1 MAPWT
6 FATSPASTRR
16 PSVVLAAFSHGRLG
30 DDAALAREPLGI
42 PETAPLAAADV
53 RTIARAADP
62 RWFDAWR
69 GGSLRAIAERDLGAQ
84 LADLDAADHVHV
96 IALELV
102 SPAELS
108 YLQVAWGLARQLVAR
123 GATTVLDVHAMMYR
137 AAAAMPPADGDLDV
151 SREVRVIYETD
162 SSRADRAHAMH
173 TRGLRKFG
181 APDLVALCGDA
192 DARLV
197 GPALVEL
204 AGAVA
209 RGTDLVLP
217 RHAIAVAPG
226 ITWYAVADE
235 HQLGALLQLN
245 NAARVIVDSE
255 GHDLLGVLA
264 RLPAASN

>member
-1 MAPWT
+1 M
-6 FATSPASTRR
+6 
-16 PSVVLAAFSHGRLG
+16 VLAAFSRGPLG
-30 DDAALAREPLGI
+30 VDATLSRERFGI
-42 PETAPLAAADV
+42 PETAPLEVAEV
-53 RTIARAADP
+53 RAIARAADP
-62 RWFDAWR
+62 QWFDAWR
-69 GGSLRAIAERDLGAQ
+69 GGSLRAIAERDLGTQ

-96 IALELV
+96 IALELAN
-102 SPAELS
+102 PADLS
-108 YLQVAWGLARQLVAR
+108 YLQVAWGLARQLGAR
-123 GATTVLDVHAMMYR
+123 GATTVLDVHAMTYR
-137 AAAAMPPADGDLDV
+137 AAAAIPPADSDLDV

-209 RGTDLVLP
+209 RGTDLALP

-245 NAARVIVDSE
+245 NAARVIVDGN
-255 GHDLLGVLA
+255 GHDLLGVLE
-264 RLPAASN
+264 RLPPAKN